1 MKITNEMVE
10 QLGELAQLR
19 IEDAQV
25 EPMRRDLEELL
36 SYFEQLSEVDTEGV
50 PPTAHVLDLATP
62 LREDRVHDVLSVDQ
76 AVGNAPDHDDASMI
90 VPKVIE

>member
-1 MKITNEMVE
+1 MKITNEMVQ
-10 QLGELAQLR
+10 QLADLAQLR
-19 IEDAQV
+19 LEDAQL
-25 EPMRRDLEELL
+25 EPMRHDLEALL

-62 LREDRVHDVLSVDQ
+62 LREDEVHDVLSVEK
-76 AVGNAPDHDDASMI
+76 AIGNAPDHNDASMI